1 MAEFQ
6 HPDSPECFSRSDA
19 INILA
24 GMAEEHSRFYDRA
37 VVRVHDPIHPIDHV
51 IATVLKRSVALTQ
64 AFLHLWDQG
73 NEFAA
78 MPLIRLQL
86 DSVLRIS
93 AFRLVDDSMPLTLH
107 MAEGEEPFHK
117 FEIKDENDKRIG
129 LRDSDLRAKLKDKYE
144 YLDSIYEQTS
154 GYVHLSRDHL
164 LRVVED
170 WDKPDRKEDERLDFG
185 NLDDL
190 PQWGEVHKR
199 EALLL
204 FCTATRYLLNE
215 IEIVQNS
222 DKLR

>member
-1 MAEFQ
+1 MAESQ
-6 HPDSPECFSRSDA
+6 HYDFLESFSRSDA
-19 INILA
+19 INMLA
-24 GMAEEHSRFYDRA
+24 EMAEEHSRCYDRV

-93 AFRLVDDSMPLTLH
+93 AFRFVDDSMPLTLH
-107 MAEGEEPFHK
+107 MAGGEEPFHK
-117 FEIKDENDKRIG
+117 FKIKDENDERIA
-129 LRDSDLRAKLKDKYE
+129 LRDNDLRAKLKHKYE

-154 GYVHLSRDHL
+154 GYVHLSREHL
-164 LRVVED
+164 LRVVEG
-170 WDKPDRKEDERLDFG
+170 WDKPDRNDDAHLDFG
-185 NLDDL
+185 GVDDL
-190 PQWGEVHKR
+190 HKWSEVHKR

-204 FCTATRYLLNE
+204 FCTATRYLLDE

-222 DKLR
+222 DKLS

>member
-1 MAEFQ
+1 
-6 HPDSPECFSRSDA
+6 
-19 INILA
+19 
-24 GMAEEHSRFYDRA
+24 
-37 VVRVHDPIHPIDHV
+37 
-51 IATVLKRSVALTQ
+51 
-64 AFLHLWDQG
+64 
-73 NEFAA
+73 
-78 MPLIRLQL
+78 
-86 DSVLRIS
+86 
-93 AFRLVDDSMPLTLH
+93 

-129 LRDSDLRAKLKDKYE
+129 LRDGDLRAKLKDKYE

-154 GYVHLSRDHL
+154 GYVHLSQDHL
-164 LRVVED
+164 LRVVEG

-190 PQWGEVHKR
+190 PQWSEVHKR